1 MVKVEVIIPT
11 YNRPELILKCLD
23 SVLCQTYFELEII
36 VSDNSTNN
44 VTENLFNDV
53 NDPRVKFKRREVHLS
68 GIEHLNLILSEVKA
82 DLFIIFH
89 DDDLMEKNM
98 IERLASYL
106 SINNNILAVG
116 CNAFIMREKKSSKKL
131 FGNFKLDI
139 ILNNPLELIDSYF
152 NSKKFVPFPSYLY
165 RQSIATCVKLNEL
178 NGGKYCDLSFLNDI
192 LSFGK
197 IAFIADPLMNYFIHK
212 GQDTAN
218 HKFLEKISLIK
229 YLCKAN
235 NLTTKH
241 LLIRKIRVENIYME
255 LKIQFQHINSDLSD
269 KKQRLYLQ
277 YILILKYLGVT
288 SFLKVI
294 FFSVKYFK

>member
-11 YNRPELILKCLD
+11 YNRPELILKCLE

-44 VTENLFNDV
+44 FTENLFNNV
-53 NDPRVKFKRREVHLS
+53 NDPRVKFIRRQVHLS

-82 DLFIIFH
+82 DLFIVFH

-106 SINNNILAVG
+106 SINNDVLAVG
-116 CNAFIMREKKSSKKL
+116 CNAVIMRENSFRKKL
-131 FGNFKLDI
+131 FGNFKIDI
-139 ILNNPLELIDSYF
+139 KLNNSLELIDSYF

-165 RQSIATCVKLNEL
+165 KQSITNFVKLNDV

-192 LSFGK
+192 LSLGK
-197 IAFIADPLMNYFIHK
+197 IAFIADPLMKYFIHQ

-235 NLTTKH
+235 NLATKH
-241 LLIRKIRVENIYME
+241 FLIRKIRVENIYME
-255 LKIQFQHINSDLSD
+255 LKIQSQNINLDLS
-269 KKQRLYLQ
+269 KKRKRLYLQ
-277 YILILKYLGVT
+277 YMLILKYLGIIT
-288 SFLKVI
+288 FMKVI
-294 FFSVKYFK
+294 FFSFKYFK